1 MKEKKRGNIRSVERW
16 SKIILGLVFLAL
28 CLWGCEKRV
37 KLSQCEGDTPEEK
50 VEDFLEQKYG
60 EDFVVTEV
68 DSTTTGPF
76 GGYRHAKAY
85 LADDPTQCTFRI
97 WREDGGYDARFLLDM
112 RDEVQED
119 INSRVSEYLDDYYLY
134 TYSTFSYLG
143 DPDFKYKEGKTTV
156 QDLYQARYYSLSIFI
171 CVPEETD
178 QDTVMEMTEHI
189 WENIDN
195 YDMRFRVFYIDSE
208 TLIELQE
215 GKLDFKWN
223 DMYADGTIDSCFYG
237 QENEFE
243 KIYYD
248 NFEREYK

>member
-1 MKEKKRGNIRSVERW
+1 MEKW

-112 RDEVQED
+112 RDEVQE
-119 INSRVSEYLDDYYLY
+119 
-134 TYSTFSYLG
+134 
-143 DPDFKYKEGKTTV
+143 
-156 QDLYQARYYSLSIFI
+156 
-171 CVPEETD
+171 
-178 QDTVMEMTEHI
+178 
-189 WENIDN
+189 
-195 YDMRFRVFYIDSE
+195 
-208 TLIELQE
+208 

-248 NFEREYK
+248 NFDRE

>member
-1 MKEKKRGNIRSVERW
+1 M
-16 SKIILGLVFLAL
+16 
-28 CLWGCEKRV
+28 

-112 RDEVQED
+112 RDEVQE
-119 INSRVSEYLDDYYLY
+119 
-134 TYSTFSYLG
+134 
-143 DPDFKYKEGKTTV
+143 
-156 QDLYQARYYSLSIFI
+156 
-171 CVPEETD
+171 
-178 QDTVMEMTEHI
+178 
-189 WENIDN
+189 
-195 YDMRFRVFYIDSE
+195 
-208 TLIELQE
+208 

-223 DMYADGTIDSCFYG
+223 DMYADGTSDSCFTGKRMNLKKYIMTISTG
-237 QENEFE
+237 NINDREQEEMQWKVNVQRKEAML
-243 KIYYD
+243 
-248 NFEREYK
+248 ERRHSKKMKKRL